1 MEGGS
6 KGAASVYRT
15 SRVLHGD
22 LEEAVYKWYSQQRAA
37 GVVVRGTD
45 IQEAALK
52 LAKHLGVRDFK
63 GSSGWVY
70 RFRKRHG
77 ICSKGLTGALLS
89 TNLGAVEP
97 FVQKVAQLMEQE
109 GLHTFQMYNAD
120 ETGLF
125 WRSLPKNSRAA
136 RDISSTLG
144 HRVLEERLSILVG
157 ANADGSHRLQPV
169 VVGRSRKPRVL
180 QGLSRLPVE
189 YHDQAA
195 WFTRDIFKDWFH
207 KSFAPAVR
215 KHQTQYGISAE
226 DVRAVLLLD
235 YSPAH
240 PVTNKLCTKDGRVK
254 VMFLPLNTN
263 SALQPM
269 DQGITDS
276 AKRHYKRLYM
286 QQCLV
291 VTEDEDAYEDNRA
304 KKTCR
309 YFRNY
314 NMRDALFNWAEAWS
328 KVPLNTLRNAWCP
341 VLRAPSIQTGE
352 NYFEGFDVTAMA
364 EMLAAAGQG
373 SITEEELHEWLEED
387 TGLSGYLHQTQEEIA
402 NEVLK
407 AATMSLTPEE
417 EEEEDVKPCVPPL
430 SAVIEA
436 TDTILRHMDTVGGS
450 MARHYEVIRSMRM
463 ELMREQQG
471 RKTQP
476 KGSTF
481 FSAVIPSAGKRRRR
495 TSATSDTS
503 LSSLTSNVS
512 SASLHIK
519 SEPCTS
525 PPSSPVPT
533 SSGLIVDDA
542 DLALF
547 LETQ

>member
-169 VVGRSRKPRVL
+169 V
-180 QGLSRLPVE
+180 
-189 YHDQAA
+189 
-195 WFTRDIFKDWFH
+195 
-207 KSFAPAVR
+207 
-215 KHQTQYGISAE
+215 
-226 DVRAVLLLD
+226 
-235 YSPAH
+235 
-240 PVTNKLCTKDGRVK
+240 
-254 VMFLPLNTN
+254 
-263 SALQPM
+263 PM

-417 EEEEDVKPCVPPL
+417 EEDVKPCVPPL